1 MLGESSTVPAQQTS
15 ARSKRVFLLGATG
28 TIGRATLAALLRRG
42 YEVVCFVR
50 DGGGS
55 GARRSAGWPIEQLAG
70 AELRFGDVLDPRSV
84 AIEGFRGER
93 FDALVSC
100 MASRTG
106 APADAW
112 AVDYRAH
119 ANLLEAARASGVA
132 QFVLLSAICVQRP
145 LLAFQQAKLA
155 FEKLLIESG
164 LRYSIVRPTAFFKS
178 LSGQVER
185 VKKGRAFLVFGSG
198 ELTACKPISDRDLAD
213 FLVACLVEENRW
225 NRVLPIGGPG
235 AAVTPLQ
242 QGEHLFAL
250 LGRTPRFRRVPV
262 ALLDAIIRVLGAVGR
277 VVPAAADKAELAR
290 IGRYYATESMLVLN
304 PETGRYDA
312 AATPSTGTET
322 LFDFYAGLING
333 EAAPERGDH
342 AVF

>member
-1 MLGESSTVPAQQTS
+1 M
-15 ARSKRVFLLGATG
+15 
-28 TIGRATLAALLRRG
+28 RRG
-42 YEVVCFVR
+42 YSVVCFVR
-50 DGGGS
+50 DGGVRVG
-55 GARRSAGWPIEQLAG
+55 GEARIELLAG
-70 AELRFGDVLDPRSV
+70 AEVRCGDVLDPRSL
-84 AIEGFRGER
+84 ATDGFRGER

-106 APADAW
+106 TPADAW

-119 ANLLEAARASGVA
+119 VNLLEAAQAAGVA

-164 LRYSIVRPTAFFKS
+164 MRYSIVRPTAFFKS

-185 VKKGRAFLVFGSG
+185 VKKGGAFLMFGNG

-213 FLVACLVEENRW
+213 FLAACLVEENRW

-235 AAVTPLQ
+235 APVTPLQ

-250 LGRTPRFRRVPV
+250 LGRAPRLRRIPV
-262 ALLDAIIRVLGAVGR
+262 ALLDAIIRLLSALGR

-322 LFDFYAGLING
+322 LFDFYAGLVNG